1 MDESRIVAARATSPK
16 STSETHDSEP
26 TKPRKRTAGSAMSTS
41 GSSIADEVELPGD
54 LSGSVDIE
62 HDVVVSGDVDASEGT
77 AEMGTGEAAAEETA
91 SDEGPMRPDLIVGPP
106 PEPELPIDDDTSVGD
121 RSSEEE
127 AYSDE
132 FYEED
137 AVPEKEEP
145 EPPVA
150 ETSVS
155 QGPPGG
161 DATATRDD
169 TYGDDF
175 EEYGGGDEDG
185 DDEDERSTPSPLAR
199 DPPTSPA
206 SQPLRSLGT
215 PGSSPD
221 DSRSPRDRHPS
232 PSPTPR
238 DVSGRAVDA
247 TTAVADATTNDDDDD
262 DDEDYSW
269 RLPARSAVALLAAR
283 RGVIEVWR
291 PRDPQ
296 GATPKVV
303 SSLMRRARAI
313 ADRRD
318 RRKRALARGVSEL
331 EEDAAARRGSGPV
344 VLSAAAMARLETERT
359 KARAAE
365 EARAAEARE
374 AAMRAAQLAEL
385 TPERRRTLYLAKVLR
400 RVRDTATGD
409 VGYAAGS
416 PRLEFGLGVARG
428 AGDRGSGVM
437 VASPG
442 GVRAGE
448 GQRRG

>member
-1 MDESRIVAARATSPK
+1 
-16 STSETHDSEP
+16 
-26 TKPRKRTAGSAMSTS
+26 MSTS

-155 QGPPGG
+155 QGATGG

-215 PGSSPD
+215 PGSSPGDD

-247 TTAVADATTNDDDDD
+247 TTAVADATTNDDDDDDDDD

-374 AAMRAAQLAEL
+374 GGDEGGAARGVDAGEATDAVPREGLAEG
-385 TPERRRTLYLAKVLR
+385 P
-400 RVRDTATGD
+400 
-409 VGYAAGS
+409 GYAAGS
-416 PRLEFGLGVARG
+416 PRLEFGLGVAGG

-442 GVRAGE
+442 GG
-448 GQRRG
+448 

>member
-1 MDESRIVAARATSPK
+1 MPSPK
-16 STSETHDSEP
+16 STPETHDSEL
-26 TKPRKRTAGSAMSTS
+26 TKLRKRTAGCAMSTS
-41 GSSIADEVELPGD
+41 GSSIADEVDLPED

-62 HDVVVSGDVDASEGT
+62 HDVVVSGDVDASAGA

-91 SDEGPMRPDLIVGPP
+91 RDSSDEGPMRPDLIVGPP

-137 AVPEKEEP
+137 AVPEKEGP

-150 ETSVS
+150 ETSDAS

-175 EEYGGGDEDG
+175 KEYGGGGDG
-185 DDEDERSTPSPLAR
+185 DDDDDERSTPYPRAR

-215 PGSSPD
+215 PSSSPPGDD
-221 DSRSPRDRHPS
+221 DSISPRDRQPSPSPS

-238 DVSGRAVDA
+238 DVSGREVDA
-247 TTAVADATTNDDDDD
+247 IAAAADATTNDDDDD
-262 DDEDYSW
+262 DDDDIEDEDYSW
-269 RLPARSAVALLAAR
+269 RLPARSAVALLASSR

-291 PRDPQ
+291 PRDPR

-318 RRKRALARGVSEL
+318 RRKRALARGVPEL
-331 EEDAAARRGSGPV
+331 EEDAAARRGSGPSS
-344 VLSAAAMARLETERT
+344 SAH
-359 KARAAE
+359 
-365 EARAAEARE
+365 
-374 AAMRAAQLAEL
+374 
-385 TPERRRTLYLAKVLR
+385 P
-400 RVRDTATGD
+400 
-409 VGYAAGS
+409 
-416 PRLEFGLGVARG
+416 
-428 AGDRGSGVM
+428 
-437 VASPG
+437 
-442 GVRAGE
+442 
-448 GQRRG
+448 

>member
-1 MDESRIVAARATSPK
+1 
-16 STSETHDSEP
+16 
-26 TKPRKRTAGSAMSTS
+26 MSTS
-41 GSSIADEVELPGD
+41 GSSIADEVELPED

-91 SDEGPMRPDLIVGPP
+91 RDARDEGPMRPDLIVGPP
-106 PEPELPIDDDTSVGD
+106 PEPDLPIEDDTSVGD

-150 ETSVS
+150 EKSDAS
-155 QGPPGG
+155 QGPSGG

-185 DDEDERSTPSPLAR
+185 DDDEERSTPSPLAR

-215 PGSSPD
+215 PGSSPPGDD
-221 DSRSPRDRHPS
+221 DSRSPRDRQPS

-247 TTAVADATTNDDDDD
+247 IVAAAAVATNDDDRDDDDND

-269 RLPARSAVALLAAR
+269 RLPARSAAVFLGAR

-291 PRDPQ
+291 PRDPR

-303 SSLMRRARAI
+303 SALMRRARAI

-318 RRKRALARGVSEL
+318 RRKRALARGVPEL
-331 EEDAAARRGSGPV
+331 EEDASARRGSGPV

-365 EARAAEARE
+365 EARAAEARGV
-374 AAMRAAQLAEL
+374 AMRAAQLAEL
-385 TPERRRTLYLAKVLR
+385 TPERRRTLYLAKAVR
-400 RVRDTATGD
+400 RIRDTATGD
-409 VGYAAGS
+409 AGMKRNEAAGS
-416 PRLEFGLGVARG
+416 PRLEFGLGVTSG